1 MAEMPS
7 PFRENEPI
15 SASAMN
21 KLVRYLRSLTVRTGD
36 GLTVKQTNDGVLIDL
51 AQRRPEHM
59 VMAKIV
65 KVTPSTAVDAGGEL
79 AGSITYDAVAL
90 TTDDGPTAAAGQTRR
105 VTGAVPYN
113 RIANDAQRVVAPAVG
128 SACWIMNWWTD
139 PAAVG
144 GSEAKTD
151 VLVLIAQERPTAR
164 VCSESQVQA
173 AQEGGA

>member
-1 MAEMPS
+1 MPEMPA

-21 KLVRYLRSLTVRTGD
+21 KVLRALKSMMVRVGD
-36 GLTVKQTNDGVLIDL
+36 GLTMKQTADGVLIDL
-51 AQRRPEHM
+51 AQRRPDYM
-59 VMAKIV
+59 VMAKIT

-79 AGSITYDAVAL
+79 AGGITYDAVAL
-90 TTDDGPTAAAGQTRR
+90 TTDDGATAAAGQTRR

-113 RIANDAQRVVAPAVG
+113 RIVNDAQRVVAPAVG
-128 SACWIMNWWTD
+128 SACWLMSWWTD
-139 PAAVG
+139 PAAAG